1 MIDEVEEIMDESET
15 FTPKE
20 YIKSLNIPAILAFL
34 PTFYEN
40 IILDNTTRLFIQF
53 CLYKEEW
60 VIAGFI
66 DGAGSLGTIPAIY
79 DYRDKALFIK
89 TVTDT
94 GIGNK
99 ININSGSHL
108 RDTLEAKA
116 IKEGLKGLFDFVSA
130 PVLSPL
136 QEHRSVGWYVRGIK
150 K

>member
-15 FTPKE
+15 SSPKE
-20 YIKSLNIPAILAFL
+20 YMKSLNVLPMLAFL

-40 IILDNTTRLFIQF
+40 MILDNTTRLFIQF

-60 VIAGFI
+60 VIAGFRE
-66 DGAGSLGTIPAIY
+66 GAGSLGTIPAVY

-89 TVTDT
+89 TITDT

-99 ININSGSHL
+99 ININSASHL

-136 QEHRSVGWYVRGIK
+136 QEHRSVGWYVKGVK